1 MARDSGRWLD
11 QVEGLA
17 RETLP
22 DPVFRY
28 VEEGARDEVTLREAQ
43 RAWQELRLL
52 PRVLRDVRTI
62 DVSCSMLGGTF
73 RQPVGVAPMTLQR
86 AADPEGE
93 VAMARAAAEAAV
105 PLVVS
110 SNAGRTF
117 ADIAAT
123 GVTWWLQLYASP
135 ERARAEP
142 LLEAAVAAGAA
153 GIVLTAD
160 TPVVGRRYP
169 APGVPPVWATAP
181 GEWLG
186 ANLPADERTGERMD
200 ELAGEPRRRLAPD
213 QRDKAQDLGPD
224 DVARL
229 AAITGLPVAVKGVLR
244 ADDARRCVEAG
255 ASAVWVSNHGGRQLD
270 RAEATARCLAA
281 VRAGVGD
288 DAEVFVDGGVR
299 SGLDVVLAVGLGAD
313 GVFLG
318 RPLFHALAAAGT
330 GGVARAL
337 EELRTEV
344 VETLRLAGCATLGD
358 APDVVA
364 ERGSRG

>member
-1 MARDSGRWLD
+1 MTRDSGRWLD
-11 QVEGLA
+11 QVEDLA
-17 RETLP
+17 REALP
-22 DPVFRY
+22 EPVFRY

-52 PRVLRDVRTI
+52 PRVLRDVRTV
-62 DVSCSMLGGTF
+62 DVSCSMLGRTF

-135 ERARAEP
+135 ERARSAP
-142 LLEAAVAAGAA
+142 LLEAAMAAGAA

-169 APGVPPVWATAP
+169 APGVPPVWAAAP

-186 ANLPADERTGERMD
+186 ANLPADERTGERT
-200 ELAGEPRRRLAPD
+200 GGPRRRLAPD

-229 AAITGLPVAVKGVLR
+229 AAFTGLPVAVKGVLR

-270 RAEATARCLAA
+270 RAQATARCLTA
-281 VRAGVGD
+281 VRAAVGD

-318 RPLFHALAAAGT
+318 RPFFHALAAAGT
-330 GGVARAL
+330 EGVARAL

-344 VETLRLAGCATLGD
+344 VETLRLAGCTTLRD
-358 APDVVA
+358 AADVVA